1 MSNSSIN
8 GGKSVN
14 ITKYKET
21 DINKLI
27 DIWYD
32 GSITA
37 HHFIDKDYWKSQKK
51 DMKEKY
57 IPMSETYV
65 ISNKKEV
72 IGFVSMV
79 DDYLAALFIDGNHQ
93 GYGYGKKLL
102 NFVKEQR
109 NSIQL
114 KVYKKN
120 ENAVNFYLKNGFVLN
135 EELIDEPTAEE
146 ELLMEWSKITKN

>member
-1 MSNSSIN
+1 MSNSSIT

>member
-1 MSNSSIN
+1 MSNSSIT

-27 DIWYD
+27 DIWYN

-135 EELIDEPTAEE
+135 EELINEPTAEE

>member
-1 MSNSSIN
+1 MSNSSIT

-27 DIWYD
+27 DIWYN

-65 ISNKKEV
+65 VSNDKEV

-79 DDYLAALFIDGNHQ
+79 DDYLAALFIDGDHQ

-109 NSIQL
+109 DRIQL